1 MLPDET
7 RIFSVNGSC
16 ILAGKTRAQCD
27 GIKSVLDSAKIPYKI
42 LESMHVHGMLN
53 LPRINN
59 PQKFSEKIF
68 DNHYG
73 VISMMGGFQIQSLE
87 ILGPILPQIVLIS
100 SISKEDLDRAFS

>member
-7 RIFSVNGSC
+7 RIFYVNGAVV
-16 ILAGKTRAQCD
+16 LAGATRAQCAE
-27 GIKSVLDSAKIPYKI
+27 IKKVLDEAGIFY
-42 LESMHVHGMLN
+42 ETMDSMDVHGMLN

-59 PQKFSEKIF
+59 PQKFSEKTF
-68 DNHYG
+68 DNNYG